1 MKLLSWFLLG
11 CLIGLV
17 IWLSQRRTVAKL
29 PEKSKAAKR
38 IVLGGA
44 LLRWV
49 LSAALLANALL
60 EGIFPGLAAFAGL
73 FIFRWVGIL
82 SLRLMPIKLEQETRR
97 S

>member
-11 CLIGLV
+11 ALVGVV
-17 IWLSQRRTVAKL
+17 IWFFQRRTVAKL
-29 PEKSKAAKR
+29 PEKSKKAKR

-60 EGIFPGLAAFAGL
+60 EGILPGLAAFAGL
-73 FIFRWVGIL
+73 FVFRWVGIL
-82 SLRLMPIKLEQETRR
+82 SLWLMPIKLEQETQR